1 MLCITHL
8 KQKSTSCNPLCCSQY
23 TYRFKSGSDPA
34 GDPVIKRSSI
44 QQWWEIKQKF
54 WRSEG
59 DLRTKCEEKWT
70 KVIEGLGCERSN
82 KVWHK
87 TNETGG
93 SKELS
98 KSRWQRI
105 CHVAIMLSRRR
116 NLSQLVATCHLSQ
129 SLKPH
134 TMGWRGGYAAL
145 LLVPLPLCLP
155 FFFLHLL

>member
-1 MLCITHL
+1 MQSPLLLSIHIALPEWIWSGRRSSHQEVINPAVMGNQTKVL
-8 KQKSTSCNPLCCSQY
+8 KVWRWCTDKMWGEMNKSNWRSCNKGY
-23 TYRFKSGSDPA
+23 
-34 GDPVIKRSSI
+34 
-44 QQWWEIKQKF
+44 
-54 WRSEG
+54 
-59 DLRTKCEEKWT
+59 
-70 KVIEGLGCERSN
+70 ERSN

-98 KSRWQRI
+98 KSRRQRI

-116 NLSQLVATCHLSQ
+116 NLSLLVATCRNLSLLVTSPNPWQ
-129 SLKPH
+129 PH